1 MTRRGPGGASIPAR
15 APLAQKLVA
24 NVGALAGVE
33 SQVGWFETAKYPNGM
48 PVAYV
53 AAIHEFGHAAGGIPP
68 RPFFRPTI
76 AAQTG
81 EWSRQFGRAAT
92 AVANGK
98 IEPEAAMTQLAGFA
112 GGDVA
117 KTIATLTTPALKEA
131 TVNARRNRRADKKT
145 TGGLTKPLVDTGI
158 MLGTLS
164 FAVSGQG
171 GRVITPVKESKS

>member
-1 MTRRGPGGASIPAR
+1 MVRRGPGGASIPAR

-33 SQVGWFETAKYPNGM
+33 GQVGWFETAKYPNGT

-53 AAIHEFGHAAGGIPP
+53 AAIHEFGYAAGGIPP

-98 IEPEAAMTQLAGFA
+98 IEPGPAMTQLAA
-112 GGDVA
+112 LAAGDVA
-117 KTIATLTTPALKEA
+117 DTISKLTAPALKEA
-131 TVNARRNRRADKKT
+131 TVNARRRKRADKKT
-145 TGGLTKPLVDTGI
+145 VGGLTKPLVDTGI
-158 MLGTLS
+158 MLGTLTYKVE
-164 FAVSGQG
+164 A
-171 GRVITPVKESKS
+171 KS

>member
-1 MTRRGPGGASIPAR
+1 MGKMTRRGPGGASIPAR

-33 SQVGWFETAKYPNGM
+33 GQVGWFETAKYPDGT

-53 AAIHEFGHAAGGIPP
+53 AAIHEFGHAAGGILP

-98 IEPEAAMTQLAGFA
+98 IEPGPAMTQLSALA
-112 GGDVA
+112 AGDVA
-117 KTIATLTTPALKEA
+117 KTISTLTTPALKEA
-131 TVNARRNRRADKKT
+131 TVNARRRKRADKKT

-158 MLGTLS
+158 MLGTLTYKVE
-164 FAVSGQG
+164 A
-171 GRVITPVKESKS
+171 KA

>member
-1 MTRRGPGGASIPAR
+1 MGKMTRRGPGGTSIPAR

-33 SQVGWFETAKYPNGM
+33 GQVGWFESAKYPNGM

-98 IEPEAAMTQLAGFA
+98 IEPVPAMTQLAA
-112 GGDVA
+112 LAAGDVA
-117 KTIATLTTPALKEA
+117 DAISKLTTPALKES
-131 TVNARRNRRADKKT
+131 TVNARRRKRADKKT

-158 MLGTLS
+158 MLTTLTYQVE
-164 FAVSGQG
+164 A
-171 GRVITPVKESKS
+171 KS